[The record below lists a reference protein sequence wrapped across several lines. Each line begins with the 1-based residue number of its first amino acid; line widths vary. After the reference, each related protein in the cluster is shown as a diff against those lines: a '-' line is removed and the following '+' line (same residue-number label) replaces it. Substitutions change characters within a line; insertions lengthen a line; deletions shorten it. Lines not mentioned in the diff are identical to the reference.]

1 MFSNINVSQG
11 YQAVSCNINILSSVP
26 RIFEA
31 VLRSAHSNDSISNNT
46 LCLIDLKQ
54 NILQKRT
61 RDLNLMTK
69 FNLGSK
75 VESTLI

>member
-31 VLRSAHSNDSISNNT
+31 VLRSAHSNDSISNNIQSVSST
-46 LCLIDLKQ
+46 SNKISYKKDARFK
-54 NILQKRT
+54 
-61 RDLNLMTK
+61 LNDK
-69 FNLGSK
+69 
-75 VESTLI
+75 I

>member
-11 YQAVSCNINILSSVP
+11 YQAVSFNINILSSVP
-26 RIFEA
+26 HIFEA